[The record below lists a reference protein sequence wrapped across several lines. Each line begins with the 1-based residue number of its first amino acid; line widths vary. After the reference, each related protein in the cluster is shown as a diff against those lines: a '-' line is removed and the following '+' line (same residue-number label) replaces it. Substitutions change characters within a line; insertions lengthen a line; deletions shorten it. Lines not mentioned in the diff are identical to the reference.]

1 MDLTTNYPVPG
12 DLTLKAGEASIITVL
27 RERAR
32 LHPHKRVFTFLGDGE
47 TETETA
53 TFAELDS
60 EALRIASLLSEA
72 GMKEKNLLLFYPPGI
87 AFISAFFGCLYSG
100 AVPVPAY
107 PPRKN
112 RSLERIRLMAS
123 DCGAAAILATEEI
136 TRSLERNFSDDPG
149 LSSLP
154 WISSDKKNKA
164 SAGFKVQEPDTARLA
179 FLQYTSGSTGNPKGV
194 MVSHRNIMANL
205 RSLQLHMQIRPD
217 DNNVHWVPQFHDLG
231 LILGIL
237 EAIFSGSHSIII
249 PPVVFISNPLTLLRA
264 ISRYRARLSGGPDFS
279 FNHCADKI
287 HPEQLS
293 GIDLSSLKV
302 MFSGAEPVRAETIDR
317 FTRAFESCGFTRQM
331 FFPAYGMAETTLI
344 QTGTVLGSGPDFK
357 AVSAAALLDNRI
369 EAPSGKDD
377 IRYVAGNGKPNM
389 DTRILIVNPS
399 TLEVYREN
407 EVGEIWVSGNT
418 VCMGYWGKQEL
429 TAETFNVSPAGVY
442 EPVWMRTGDL
452 GFSTPEGFFV
462 TGRLKNLIIING
474 KNYYP
479 QDIELSAEVS
489 HPSIR
494 KTFVAAI
501 PIEYNNKERLA
512 VVAEIER
519 TALRDKTH
527 SLVID
532 AIASAISSDHELQAA
547 RIVLVRTNSIP
558 KTSSGKMMHREVRSL
573 LLSGKLDVI
582 AERYFSDEDI
592 ESVLTEESGG
602 ISALI
607 SGWISAKLNNGLPV
621 DINLTPGVYGLDSL
635 RAVELS
641 DVLKKNYGIEFPAYR
656 MFEDLTIKQL
666 IAEAENLFLIKPED
680 NNFR

>member
-1 MDLTTNYPVPG
+1 MMDLTTNFPVPG
-12 DLTLKAGEASIITVL
+12 DLTLKAGDASIVTVL

-72 GMKEKNLLLFYPPGI
+72 GMKGKNLLLFYPPGI

-100 AVPVPAY
+100 TVPVPAY

-112 RSLERIRLMAS
+112 RSLDRIRLMAS
-123 DCGAAAILATEEI
+123 DCDAAAILATDEI
-136 TRSLERNFSDDPG
+136 TRSLERNFSGEPG
-149 LSSLP
+149 LASLP
-154 WISSDKKNKA
+154 WISSDNKKLP
-164 SAGFKVQEPDTARLA
+164 SAGFQVQEPDTARLA

-205 RSLQLHMQIRPD
+205 RSLQLHMQIRPE

-249 PPVVFISNPLTLLRA
+249 PPVVFISNPLTLLKA
-264 ISRYRARLSGGPDFS
+264 ISRYSARLSGGPDFS

-293 GIDLSSLKV
+293 GIDLSSLRV
-302 MFSGAEPVRAETIDR
+302 LFSGAEPVRMETIEK
-317 FTRAFESCGFTRQM
+317 FATAFESCGFRRQM

-344 QTGTVLGSGPDFK
+344 QTGVPLGEEPVFE
-357 AVSAAALLDNRI
+357 AVSAAGLLKNRI
-369 EAPSGKDD
+369 ERPAGSND
-377 IRYVAGNGKPNM
+377 IRYIACNGKPNT
-389 DTRILIVNPS
+389 DTRLLIVNPD
-399 TLEVYREN
+399 TLEVCN
-407 EVGEIWVSGNT
+407 ESEAGEIWVTGST
-418 VCMGYWGKQEL
+418 VTMGYWGKQEL
-429 TAETFNVSPAGVY
+429 TAGTYGVSPAGKND
-442 EPVWMRTGDL
+442 PIWMRTGDM
-452 GFSTPEGFFV
+452 GFINDKGLFI
-462 TGRLKNLIIING
+462 TGRIKNLIIING

-479 QDIELSAEVS
+479 QDIELSAEMS

-501 PIEYNNKERLA
+501 PVEDNNRERLA
-512 VVAEIER
+512 VVAELGR

-527 SLVID
+527 EAVID
-532 AIASAISSDHELQAA
+532 AMAAAISSDHELKAA
-547 RIVLVRTNSIP
+547 RIVLVKTNSIP

-573 LLSGKLDVI
+573 LLSGKLDI
-582 AERYFSDEDI
+582 LAERYFPDE
-592 ESVLTEESGG
+592 ETETVLLEESGG
-602 ISALI
+602 LPEFIT
-607 SGWISAKLNNGLPV
+607 GWISAKLNRGLPV
-621 DINLTPGVYGLDSL
+621 DTGLSPGVYGLDSL
-635 RAVELS
+635 RATELS
-641 DVLKKNYGIEFPAYR
+641 DELKKKYGIEFPAYR

-666 IAEAENLFLIKPED
+666 IDEAEKLPG
-680 NNFR
+680 RA